1 MSELGAVASFPKK
14 SEVRS
19 HWMKTSLVTL
29 VLAFAAF
36 AVAQDAA
43 QQPQA
48 QPAAGQQQAQP
59 AAGQA
64 QQKKEIKDPAEYNA
78 YVAAIQQQDNNAK
91 ISGLESFLQQYPKSV
106 VREDGMETLMAAY
119 QQAGNQPK
127 VEDTAG
133 RLLQLNPNNLRAL
146 ALKSYLDRAKA
157 VAGQNPQQNLTEGLE
172 LSKRGLAALP
182 TAPKPEGMKDDE
194 FTKMKAQMAT
204 IFNGTSGIASMF
216 NKDYAGAQT
225 YLREALKGD
234 PTSIELA
241 YNLALSYFQAT
252 PPDTVNGIF
261 FGARAVGLAATPA
274 QGAQIEKYVKS
285 QYKKYHG
292 SDEGWTDVLAKAKA
306 NAEPPS
312 DYTVKQYVPP
322 TPAEECRDRLKG
334 KPPKDWDFAEWQ
346 QCLSKG
352 DQADRDTVWNAIKD
366 QPLQMKA
373 RALKVTPTRIEI
385 AASLDDIDAKKTDLV
400 LNMTAAIPAKLMPKE
415 GEDFAFE
422 GTPSSYTPDP
432 FVIELNKGMLF
443 GAAPKPPAKKPPV
456 HRKPAAR

>member
-1 MSELGAVASFPKK
+1 
-14 SEVRS
+14 
-19 HWMKTSLVTL
+19 MKTSLVTL
-29 VLAFAAF
+29 VLAFATF
-36 AVAQDAA
+36 AIAQDAA
-43 QQPQA
+43 QQAPA
-48 QPAAGQQQAQP
+48 PPAAGQQ
-59 AAGQA
+59 

-78 YVAAIQQQDNNAK
+78 YVGAIQQQDNNAK

-106 VREDGMETLMAAY
+106 VLEDAMETLMAAY
-119 QQAGNQPK
+119 QQAGNQAK

-157 VAGQNPQQNLTEGLE
+157 VAGQNPQQNLAEGLE

-182 TAPKPEGMKDDE
+182 TSPKPEGMKPEE
-194 FTKMKAQMAT
+194 FEKMKAQMAI
-204 IFNGTSGIASMF
+204 IFNGTAGIASLQ
-216 NKDYAGAQT
+216 NKDYKAAQD
-225 YLREALKGD
+225 YLRATIAGD
-234 PTSIELA
+234 PNNLENV
-241 YNLALSYFQAT
+241 YNLALACVQAT
-252 PPDTVNGIF
+252 PPDMVNGIF
-261 FGARAVGLAATPA
+261 FLARAASLAATPQQKA
-274 QGAQIEKYVKS
+274 QLEKYAKS
-285 QYKKYHG
+285 QYRKYHG
-292 SDEGWTDVLAKAKA
+292 SDEGWPNVMAAASA
-306 NAEPPS
+306 NPMPPA
-312 DYTVKQYVPP
+312 DFAVKQYVPP

-400 LNMTAAIPAKLMPKE
+400 LNMTAAIPAKLLPKE

-443 GAAPKPPAKKPPV
+443 GSAPKPPAKKTPAGRPV
-456 HRKPAAR
+456 RKKPAAR

>member
-1 MSELGAVASFPKK
+1 
-14 SEVRS
+14 
-19 HWMKTSLVTL
+19 MKTSLVTL
-29 VLAFAAF
+29 VLAFATF

-59 AAGQA
+59 AAGQP
-64 QQKKEIKDPAEYNA
+64 QKKEIKDPAEYNA

-127 VEDTAG
+127 VEDAAN

-146 ALKSYLDRAKA
+146 ALKAYLDRAKA
-157 VAGQNPQQNLTEGLE
+157 EANVEPQKNLADGLE
-172 LSKRGLAALP
+172 LSKRGLAALG

-194 FTKMKAQMAT
+194 FTKMKAQMST
-204 IFNGTSGIASMF
+204 IFNGTAGIASLQ
-216 NKDYAGAQT
+216 NKDYKAAQD
-225 YLREALKGD
+225 YLQA
-234 PTSIELA
+234 SLA
-241 YNLALSYFQAT
+241 MEPNNLRDSYPLALSYLQAT
-252 PPDTVNGIF
+252 PADTVHGIYYLSRS
-261 FGARAVGLAATPA
+261 ANLAAGTPS
-274 QGAQIEKYVKS
+274 QAQIEKYGKS

-292 SDEGWTDVLAKAKA
+292 SDEGWADVMAETKA
-306 NAEPPS
+306 NPAPRADWPGI
-312 DYTVKQYVPP
+312 KQYVPP

-443 GAAPKPPAKKPPV
+443 GAAPKPTPKKGPV
-456 HRKPAAR
+456 HPVHKKPAAN

>member
-1 MSELGAVASFPKK
+1 
-14 SEVRS
+14 
-19 HWMKTSLVTL
+19 MKTSLVTL
-29 VLAFAAF
+29 VLAFATF

-48 QPAAGQQQAQP
+48 QPAAGQ
-59 AAGQA
+59 

-91 ISGLESFLQQYPKSV
+91 ISGLEAFLQQYPKSV

-119 QQAGNQPK
+119 QQAGNQAK
-127 VEDTAG
+127 VEETAG
-133 RLLQLNPNNLRAL
+133 RLLELNPNNLRAL

-157 VAGQNPQQNLTEGLE
+157 EANQNPQQNLAEGLE

-182 TAPKPEGMKDDE
+182 TSPKPEGMKDEE
-194 FTKMKAQMAT
+194 FKKMKDQMAI
-204 IFNGTSGIASMF
+204 IFNGTAGIASLQ
-216 NKDYAGAQT
+216 NKDYQGAQE
-225 YLREALKGD
+225 YLQASLAGD
-234 PTSIELA
+234 PNNLRDTYPLALA
-241 YNLALSYFQAT
+241 YLQAT
-252 PPDTVNGIF
+252 PPNTVNGIYYV
-261 FGARAVGLAATPA
+261 ARAASLAGTPA
-274 QGAQIEKYVKS
+274 QAAQIEKYGKS

-292 SDEGWTDVLAKAKA
+292 SDEGWADVMATAKA
-306 NAEPPS
+306 NPTPPAGFLI
-312 DYTVKQYVPP
+312 KQYVPP

-400 LNMTAAIPAKLMPKE
+400 LNMTAAIPAKLLPKE

-422 GTPSSYTPDP
+422 GTPTSYTPDP

-443 GAAPKPPAKKPPV
+443 GAAPKPPARKAPAKKPPV
-456 HRKPAAR
+456 RRKPA

>member
-1 MSELGAVASFPKK
+1 
-14 SEVRS
+14 
-19 HWMKTSLVTL
+19 MKTSLVTL
-29 VLAFAAF
+29 VLAFATF

-59 AAGQA
+59 AAGQP
-64 QQKKEIKDPAEYNA
+64 QKKEIKDPAEYNA

-127 VEDTAG
+127 VEDTAN

-146 ALKSYLDRAKA
+146 ALKAYLDRAKA
-157 VAGQNPQQNLTEGLE
+157 EGNVEPQKNLAEGLE

-182 TAPKPEGMKDDE
+182 TSPKPEGMKDDE
-194 FTKMKAQMAT
+194 FKKMKDQMEI
-204 IFNGTSGIASMF
+204 IFNGTAGIASLQ
-216 NKDYAGAQT
+216 NKDYKAAQD
-225 YLREALKGD
+225 YLHASVMGD
-234 PTSIELA
+234 PTSLRDTYPLALA
-241 YNLALSYFQAT
+241 YLQAT
-252 PPDTVNGIF
+252 PADTVHGIF
-261 FGARAVGLAATPA
+261 YLARATSLATTPP
-274 QGAQIEKYVKS
+274 QKAQIEKYGKS

-292 SDEGWTDVLAKAKA
+292 SDEGWADVMAAAAADPTPKA
-306 NAEPPS
+306 
-312 DYTVKQYVPP
+312 DFTIKQYVPP

-334 KPPKDWDFAEWQ
+334 KAPKDWDFAEWQ

-443 GAAPKPPAKKPPV
+443 GAAPKPTPKKGPAHPV
-456 HRKPAAR
+456 HKKPAAN